1 MDAGNNAIAAAS
13 FAIVVLVA
21 AAASSLAAAV
31 PAVYVLGDS
40 LADVGN
46 NNHLLTLLKADFPH
60 NGIDYPGGKATGRF
74 SNGKNFPD
82 FLGALS
88 SQAPRVFWMN
98 DSTILQSACLPH
110 ASRVRASSLM
120 AHACMQIH
128 GLITIILCIIAF
140 HWWPISFFYA

>member
-1 MDAGNNAIAAAS
+1 MDAGNNTIAAAS

-82 FLGALS
+82 FLDGYQSGAKHDYMAS
-88 SQAPRVFWMN
+88 
-98 DSTILQSACLPH
+98 IQSE
-110 ASRVRASSLM
+110 RKEG
-120 AHACMQIH
+120 Q
-128 GLITIILCIIAF
+128 TYF
-140 HWWPISFFYA
+140 